1 MLPDDQVGY
10 SDQSFMDPAA
20 ARSMEALRAHPL
32 DAADAQGLAILAQRW
47 SRGRQL
53 SDRLASWHCGG
64 VPALFET
71 LSTPGYLLGGACFR
85 DDAWAAQGWMVLVR
99 HHERLGYA
107 GTARLIFDLDPRA
120 PPNCVQAMFRQ
131 CLDSPGASRLRVAV
145 GFSDEYS
152 PAISR
157 AFTDLHF
164 LPMGSLALGAT
175 GLARLQVHAWEV
187 AA

>member
-1 MLPDDQVGY
+1 MPPDEQVVY

-20 ARSMEALRAHPL
+20 SRSTEAPRIHPL
-32 DAADAQGLAILAQRW
+32 DVADAQGLAIFAQRW
-47 SRGRQL
+47 PRGRLL

-64 VPALFET
+64 VPALFEA

-85 DDAWAAQGWMVLVR
+85 DDAWTAQGWMVLVR
-99 HHERLGYA
+99 HHERQGYA
-107 GTARLIFDLDPRA
+107 GTARLIFDLDPCA
-120 PPNCVQAMFRQ
+120 PPSCVQAMFRQ
-131 CLDSPGASRLRVAV
+131 CLDSLGTSRLRVAI
-145 GFSDEYS
+145 GFSDEHS

-164 LPMGSLALGAT
+164 LPMGALVLGAT